1 LTQQVKAQESGLS
14 ITQQVVL
21 ELQRRN
27 RRENL
32 GRAWYKFSRNPLS
45 IIGASTVL
53 VVTLLAVFAPLVT
66 PYPEHVKPFVDFDN
80 ASLPPSLAHLFGTD
94 EIGRDILSRVI
105 FGFREALGMGVVV
118 LTLVVPVGVLMGLVA
133 GYFHG
138 TWIDTVIMR
147 LTDIFLAVPPL
158 VLALAIASVLKPNLF
173 NAMMAVSLMWWPW
186 YARLVY
192 GLTSALRNEFFVPR
206 RRPAAQAPAISSPRA
221 ANSLTHLHQDE
232 LTWAGSSSSIHVE
245 LRRIG
250 CSTTD
255 LAWGPWS
262 PAAPSSAGP
271 VDLGLPGLAIGRR
284 LGQLAGRRP
293 RDLFAAEE
301 LTVAASLRCWISLT
315 GVHFPVYGGSK
326 GADGVNFQSTPAE
339 GWPGGR
345 DGLAI
350 HHQKAILRILQF
362 RRRSRTGDPIK
373 RRHLKMKPTGWAR
386 CAAAASR

>member
-14 ITQQVVL
+14 ITHQVVL

-45 IIGASTVL
+45 IIGGSTVL
-53 VVTLLAVFAPLVT
+53 AVTLLAIFAPLVA
-66 PYPEHVKPFVDFDN
+66 PFPEHVKPFTDFAN
-80 ASLPPSLAHLFGTD
+80 ASRPPSLTHLFGTD

-118 LTLVVPVGVLMGLVA
+118 LALVVPVGVLMGLVA

-186 YARLVY
+186 YTRLVY
-192 GLTSALRNEFFVPR
+192 GLTSALRNEFFVASAETSGAGTSHILFRELLPNM
-206 RRPAAQAPAISSPRA
+206 ISPIFTKM
-221 ANSLTHLHQDE
+221 SLDMG
-232 LTWAGSSSSIHVE
+232 WVIIIGSMLSYVGLGVQPPKPGLGTMVASGAKF
-245 LRRIG
+245 LP
-250 CSTTD
+250 D
-255 LAWGPWS
+255 LWWIS
-262 PAAPSSAGP
+262 
-271 VDLGLPGLAIGRR
+271 VFPGLAIVVIV
-284 LGQLAGRRP
+284 LGFNLLGDGL

-301 LTVAASLRCWISLT
+301 V
-315 GVHFPVYGGSK
+315 
-326 GADGVNFQSTPAE
+326 
-339 GWPGGR
+339 
-345 DGLAI
+345 
-350 HHQKAILRILQF
+350 
-362 RRRSRTGDPIK
+362 
-373 RRHLKMKPTGWAR
+373 
-386 CAAAASR
+386 

>member
-1 LTQQVKAQESGLS
+1 LTQQVKAQEFGLS

-21 ELQRRN
+21 EMQRRN

-45 IIGASTVL
+45 IIGAATVSI
-53 VVTLLAVFAPLVT
+53 VTLLAIFAPLVA
-66 PYPEHVKPFVDFDN
+66 PFPEHVKPFTDFAN
-80 ASLPPSLAHLFGTD
+80 ASRPPSLTHLFGTD

-158 VLALAIASVLKPNLF
+158 VLALAIASVLEPNLF

-192 GLTSALRNEFFVPR
+192 GLTSALRNEFFV
-206 RRPAAQAPAISSPRA
+206 ASAQTSGAGTRHILFRELLPNMISPIFTKM
-221 ANSLTHLHQDE
+221 SLDIII
-232 LTWAGSSSSIHVE
+232 GSMLSYVGLGVQPPKPGLGTMVASGAKF
-245 LRRIG
+245 LP
-250 CSTTD
+250 D
-255 LAWGPWS
+255 LWWIS
-262 PAAPSSAGP
+262 
-271 VDLGLPGLAIGRR
+271 VFPGLAIVVVV
-284 LGQLAGRRP
+284 LGFNLLGDGL

-301 LTVAASLRCWISLT
+301 V
-315 GVHFPVYGGSK
+315 
-326 GADGVNFQSTPAE
+326 
-339 GWPGGR
+339 
-345 DGLAI
+345 
-350 HHQKAILRILQF
+350 
-362 RRRSRTGDPIK
+362 
-373 RRHLKMKPTGWAR
+373 
-386 CAAAASR
+386 